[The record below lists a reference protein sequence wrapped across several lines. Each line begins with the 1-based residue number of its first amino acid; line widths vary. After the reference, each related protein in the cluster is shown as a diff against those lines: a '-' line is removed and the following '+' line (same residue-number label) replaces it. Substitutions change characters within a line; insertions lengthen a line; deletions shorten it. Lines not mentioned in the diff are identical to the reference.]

1 MDLGLIFIYL
11 DVYSIIAEDWNSMFD
26 KILVPLDCSKYAET
40 SLKVAIEIAKKF
52 NSRLSLVHVVSSRKE
67 YCRSGITGKIRVKCK
82 LDEVTDKDI
91 PKICNTL
98 LDTSKNIVIANGI
111 SVNTILKEGKV
122 VEEILNTIKEGEFDL
137 VVMGSRGHSMI
148 KKLFLGSVSNRVVQ
162 EAICPV
168 LLTRN

>member
-1 MDLGLIFIYL
+1 
-11 DVYSIIAEDWNSMFD
+11 MFN

-52 NSRLSLVHVVSSRKE
+52 NSSLSLVHVVSSRKE
-67 YCRSGITGKIRVKCK
+67 YRRSGSTGKLRVKCK
-82 LDEVTDKDI
+82 LDEVTDEDI
-91 PKICNTL
+91 PKICNAL
-98 LDTSKNIVIANGI
+98 LDTSKKSVIAEGVL
-111 SVNTILKEGKV
+111 VNTILKEGKV

-137 VVMGSRGHSMI
+137 VVMGSRGHGMI
-148 KKLFLGSVSNRVVQ
+148 KKIFLGSVSSGVVQ

>member
-1 MDLGLIFIYL
+1 
-11 DVYSIIAEDWNSMFD
+11 MFN

-52 NSRLSLVHVVSSRKE
+52 NSSLSLVHVVSSRKE
-67 YCRSGITGKIRVKCK
+67 YCRSGITGKLRVKCK

-91 PKICNTL
+91 PNICKAL
-98 LDTSKNIVIANGI
+98 LDTSKKSVIAEGV
-111 SVNTILKEGKV
+111 SVNTILKQGKV
-122 VEEILNTIKEGEFDL
+122 VEEILNTIKDGEFDL
-137 VVMGSRGHSMI
+137 VIMGSRGHGMI
-148 KKLFLGSVSNRVVQ
+148 KKIFLGSVSNRLVQ

>member
-1 MDLGLIFIYL
+1 
-11 DVYSIIAEDWNSMFD
+11 MFN

-52 NSRLSLVHVVSSRKE
+52 NSSLSLVHVVSSRKE
-67 YCRSGITGKIRVKCK
+67 YCRSGITGKLRVKCN

-91 PKICNTL
+91 PKICNAL
-98 LDTSKNIVIANGI
+98 LDTSKNTVIAQGV

-122 VEEILNTIKEGEFDL
+122 VEEILNTIKEGKFDL
-137 VVMGSRGHSMI
+137 VVIGSRGQGMI
-148 KKLFLGSVSNRVVQ
+148 KKIFLGSVSEGVSQ

>member
-1 MDLGLIFIYL
+1 
-11 DVYSIIAEDWNSMFD
+11 MFN

-52 NSRLSLVHVVSSRKE
+52 NSSLSLVHVVSSPKE
-67 YCRSGITGKIRVKCK
+67 YCRSGITGKIRVKCN
-82 LDEVTDKDI
+82 LYEVTDKDI
-91 PKICNTL
+91 PKICNAL
-98 LDTSKNIVIANGI
+98 LDTSKKSVIAEGVP
-111 SVNTILKEGKV
+111 VNTILKQGKV

-137 VVMGSRGHSMI
+137 VVMGSRGHGML

>member
-1 MDLGLIFIYL
+1 
-11 DVYSIIAEDWNSMFD
+11 MFN

-52 NSRLSLVHVVSSRKE
+52 NSSLSLVHVVSSRKE
-67 YCRSGITGKIRVKCK
+67 YCRSGITGKLRVKCK
-82 LDEVTDKDI
+82 LDEVTDEDI
-91 PKICNTL
+91 PKICNAL
-98 LDTSKNIVIANGI
+98 LNTSKNTVIAKGV
-111 SVNTILKEGKV
+111 SVNTILKQGKV

-137 VVMGSRGHSMI
+137 IVMGSRGQGMI
-148 KKLFLGSVSNRVVQ
+148 KKLFLGSVSSGVVQ

>member
-1 MDLGLIFIYL
+1 
-11 DVYSIIAEDWNSMFD
+11 MFS

-52 NSRLSLVHVVSSRKE
+52 NSSLSLVHVVSSRKE
-67 YCRSGITGKIRVKCK
+67 YCRSGITGKIRVKCN

-91 PKICNTL
+91 PKICNAL
-98 LDTSKNIVIANGI
+98 LDTSKKSAIAEGV
-111 SVNTILKEGKV
+111 SVNTILKQGKV

-137 VVMGSRGHSMI
+137 VVMGSRGHGLL
-148 KKLFLGSVSNRVVQ
+148 KKMVLGSVSNGVVHK
-162 EAICPV
+162 AICPV